1 MFQFIEAV
9 IHRSTLFPTTGITTT
24 IRTIIIIVIAAANT
38 HWRLTTYQAIL
49 CYLILLTQQPY
60 KVDNIICLIL
70 QIRKPGIRELLNCN
84 LLEIN
89 NYFEWK
95 SQQSKPCLSPK
106 ALLQKPRELREG
118 CPEGWEEADSHSE
131 AWVTKMKPGQSAF
144 RICGFHIHHD
154 QKYSNH
160 GSNTHTKYIKI
171 KNNNTMDE
179 KYSKNI

>member
-84 LLEIN
+84 LLKIN

-106 ALLQKPRELREG
+106 ALLQKLRELREG

-131 AWVTKMKPGQSAF
+131 AWVTKMKPVQSAF

-160 GSNTHTKYIKI
+160 GSNTHTQ
-171 KNNNTMDE
+171 NT
-179 KYSKNI
+179 